1 MAWWLLKGMGE
12 FIEEKWER
20 KALDGGRECCFVA
33 EKCEVPIIYEVEIW
47 EGNEIYE
54 KAMRYM
60 SVQFKIKIQSR
71 DIN

>member
-1 MAWWLLKGMGE
+1 MGE
-12 FIEEKWER
+12 FVEEKWER
-20 KALDGGRECCFVA
+20 RALDWGRECCFVA

-47 EGNEIYE
+47 DSNEIYE

>member
-12 FIEEKWER
+12 FVEEKWER
-20 KALDGGRECCFVA
+20 RALDGGRECCFVA

-47 EGNEIYE
+47 DSNEIYE

>member
-1 MAWWLLKGMGE
+1 MGE

-54 KAMRYM
+54 C
-60 SVQFKIKIQSR
+60 SVQDKDSE
-71 DIN
+71 